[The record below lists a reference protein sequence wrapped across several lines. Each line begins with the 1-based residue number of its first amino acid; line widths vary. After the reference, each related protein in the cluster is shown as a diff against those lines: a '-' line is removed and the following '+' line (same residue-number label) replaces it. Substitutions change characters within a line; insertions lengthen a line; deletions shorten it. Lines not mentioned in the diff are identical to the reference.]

1 MNESEN
7 MGGKSVILVPVI
19 EKTQRHMAVDVA
31 AQAFNAQVQ
40 AHNAAVHTFPA
51 RLLAWFLGFAP
62 AGQIDA
68 VSLP

>member
-1 MNESEN
+1 
-7 MGGKSVILVPVI
+7 
-19 EKTQRHMAVDVA
+19 MAVDVA